1 MKCVINSKKN
11 LNIMLLVGLALV
23 LCGIA
28 AAQLMGED
36 ASALAMRLAG
46 FVTGLGASLVT
57 VGAAWL
63 IWKKIVGA
71 RRAQDKELE
80 MGDERGQIINT
91 RAQAMIGFAATL
103 AVIAIDIVALVRG
116 DNLYMLLCTL
126 GCVVIAL
133 TGIIARVVLG
143 RKL

>member
-91 RAQAMIGFAATL
+91 RAQAMVGFTATF
-103 AVIAIDIVALVRG
+103 AVIAIDVVALVRG
-116 DNLYMLLCTL
+116 DDLYMLLCTL
-126 GCVVIAL
+126 GCFAIAL
-133 TGIIARVVLG
+133 TGIIARAVFG

>member
-1 MKCVINSKKN
+1 MKCIMNQKKN
-11 LNIMLLVGLALV
+11 LNIMLFIGLAFMLA
-23 LCGIA
+23 GA
-28 AAQLMGED
+28 AAAWLMGED

-46 FVTGLGASLVT
+46 FATGLGIALVT
-57 VGAAWL
+57 VSAAWL

-91 RAQAMIGFAATL
+91 RAQAMVGFTATL
-103 AVIAIDIVALVRG
+103 AVIAIDVVALVRG
-116 DNLYMLLCTL
+116 DDLYMLLCTL
-126 GCVVIAL
+126 GCFAIAL
-133 TGIIARVVLG
+133 TGIIARAVLG